1 MIIGF
6 DVSQTGTRKAGCGY
20 FAFSLIQH
28 LARLDRANHY
38 ILYSNF
44 GPDFWDPDHKRNTF
58 QTQQTNFERR
68 FIEFSYGR
76 AKAFWSNPAPD
87 FEDQLGR
94 PDIIHTNNY
103 FCPKGLRHACLV
115 YTLYDLVYVAYPEFT
130 TEANRLICFSGVFEA
145 SLRANM
151 IISISEYSKCHF
163 LKIFPHYPAERVQVL
178 YPASR
183 FSLTDDVDERV
194 GRIKTLPPGGFWLS
208 VSTLEPRKNLRR
220 LLQAYAL
227 LRHEG
232 LTDLPLAMAGGK
244 GWLEED
250 LPDYITSLSIQGC
263 VHLLGYVNDAQLRW
277 LYRHCFAFLYPALFE
292 GFGMPV
298 LEAMSLGVAVITSN
312 VTSLP
317 EITGDATL
325 SVTPEDVDAL
335 AEAMLRLQDDSALH
349 ADLKQRALARSKL
362 FSWEKT
368 AREVLDV
375 YERVLHEAAVL
386 KL

>member
-6 DVSQTGTRKAGCGY
+6 DVSQTGARKAGCGY
-20 FAFSLIQH
+20 FAFSLIRH
-28 LARLDRANHY
+28 LAQLDHANHY

-44 GPDFWDPDHKRNTF
+44 GPDFWDPDHKGNTC

-68 FIEFSYGR
+68 FTEFSYSR
-76 AKAFWSNPAPD
+76 AMAFWSNPVPD

-94 PDIIHTNNY
+94 PDIIHANNY
-103 FCPKGLRHACLV
+103 FCPRGLRHARLV
-115 YTLYDLVYVAYPEFT
+115 YTLYDLVYVEHPEFT
-130 TEANRLICFSGVFEA
+130 TEANRLVCFNGVFEA
-145 SLRANM
+145 SLRADM
-151 IISISEYSKCHF
+151 IISISEYSKRHF
-163 LKIFPHYPAERVQVL
+163 LAIFPHYPSDQVRVL
-178 YPASR
+178 HPASR
-183 FSLTDDVDERV
+183 FSLTDGVDEKAGRV
-194 GRIKTLPPGGFWLS
+194 KKLPPEGFWLS
-208 VSTLEPRKNLRR
+208 VGTLEPRKNLRR
-220 LLQAYAL
+220 LLQAYAR

-232 LTDLPLAMAGGK
+232 LTELPLAMAGGK

-250 LPDYITSLSIQGC
+250 LPAYIASLDIKND
-263 VHLLGYVNDAQLRW
+263 VHLLGYVSDVQLRW

-298 LEAMSLGVAVITSN
+298 LEAMSLGAAVITSN

-335 AEAMLRLQDDSALH
+335 AEAMLRLQDDSILH
-349 ADLKQRALARSKL
+349 ADLKQRALARSKF

-368 AREVLDV
+368 AQEVLDV
-375 YERVLHEAAVL
+375 YQRVFCEATAL
-386 KL
+386 GL